1 VRVVLA
7 SSNQHKVAEFRRLFS
22 TGMLDVRSPEAWGF
36 PALEVPENG
45 STFAENALVKA
56 RAYCTAYNMPAISD
70 DSGICVDALAGAPGV
85 RSARFGNRGL
95 DDAGRAQ
102 YLLACLDGIEAP
114 RRGAHYVCAL
124 RLVLPTGEPLAAEG
138 RWYGEVATAYME
150 GGTGFGYDP
159 VFLVPSIGRT
169 VSRLTTEEKD
179 RLGHRGRAV
188 RKMLAM
194 L

>member
-1 VRVVLA
+1 MRVVLA
-7 SSNQHKVAEFRRLFS
+7 SSNQHKVVEFRRLFS
-22 TGMLDVRSPEAWGF
+22 AGILDVRSPEDWGF
-36 PALEVPENG
+36 PTPEVPENG

-56 RAYCTAYNMPAISD
+56 RAYCTAYNMPALSD

-95 DDAGRAQ
+95 DDVGRAR

-124 RLVLPTGEPLAAEG
+124 HLVRPTGEPLAAEG
-138 RWYGEVATAYME
+138 RWYGEIATAYVE

-159 VFLVPSIGRT
+159 VFLIPSVGQT

-179 RLGHRGRAV
+179 RLGHRGRAA
-188 RKMLAM
+188 RMMLAM